1 MKKLSLSLCAVALF
15 MWAPCHLSALQIDA
29 DAARIDFIS
38 YKMANKIRVPESGA
52 PATFKDAK
60 FSFAKTSGSVA
71 EILQDASVEFDL
83 GSIDTGKN
91 VVRDNNVKSKFFAL
105 LSTQKVSGKILSVTG
120 DDTSGTA
127 NASINFNG
135 ASKEVALKYEVK
147 DGKLV
152 AMGQIDLQSDF
163 DAKEAFDKFAA
174 DKVIQGLHGK
184 KTWPQIEVGFEVP
197 AK

>member
-1 MKKLSLSLCAVALF
+1 MKKFALSLCASALIF
-15 MWAPCHLSALQIDA
+15 GSLSALEIDA
-29 DAARIDFIS
+29 GAAKIDFYA
-38 YKMANKIRVPESGA
+38 YKAASKVKVPESG
-52 PATFKDAK
+52 PGTFKDAK
-60 FSFAKTSGSVA
+60 FSFAKTGGSVS

-91 VVRDNNVKSKFFAL
+91 AVRDNNVKNKFFAL
-105 LSTQKVSGKILSVTG
+105 LSTQKVSGKIVSVTG

-135 ASKEVALKYEVK
+135 ASKEVALKYEIK
-147 DGKLV
+147 GDKLV

-163 DAKEAFDKFAA
+163 DVKEAFDKFAA

-184 KTWPQIEVGFEVP
+184 KTWPQVDVGFEVP
-197 AK
+197 VK

>member
-1 MKKLSLSLCAVALF
+1 MHDLKETPLVQGTLGVRTNPL
-15 MWAPCHLSALQIDA
+15 
-29 DAARIDFIS
+29 
-38 YKMANKIRVPESGA
+38 RV
-52 PATFKDAK
+52 
-60 FSFAKTSGSVA
+60 
-71 EILQDASVEFDL
+71 
-83 GSIDTGKN
+83 
-91 VVRDNNVKSKFFAL
+91 
-105 LSTQKVSGKILSVTG
+105 SVTG

-184 KTWPQIEVGFEVP
+184 KTWPQVDVGFEVP
-197 AK
+197 VK

>member
-15 MWAPCHLSALQIDA
+15 MWAPCSALQIDA

-38 YKMANKIRVPESGA
+38 YKMASKIRVPESGA

-83 GSIDTGKN
+83 SSIDTGKN

-105 LSTQKVSGKILSVTG
+105 LTTQKVSGKILSVAG

-135 ASKEVALKYEVK
+135 ASKEVALKYEIK
-147 DGKLV
+147 GDKLV

-197 AK
+197 VK

>member
-1 MKKLSLSLCAVALF
+1 MVHSIVKDRNEKV
-15 MWAPCHLSALQIDA
+15 I
-29 DAARIDFIS
+29 FIS
-38 YKMANKIRVPESGA
+38 LRRCAIYVGSVQRLANRRRCRQNRFYLFKMASKIRVPESGA

-60 FSFAKTSGSVA
+60 FSFAKTSGGVS

-83 GSIDTGKN
+83 SSIDTGKN

-105 LSTQKVSGKILSVTG
+105 LTTQKVSGKIVSVTG

-135 ASKEVALKYEVK
+135 ASKEVALKYEIK
-147 DGKLV
+147 GDKLV

-163 DAKEAFDKFAA
+163 DVKEAFDKFAA

-184 KTWPQIEVGFEVP
+184 KT
-197 AK
+197 